1 MKSPP
6 EWAITQWSARA
17 VGINGKVPAE
27 LHTRRGWF
35 LLPCPHQARR
45 TLSTMRGTALALAC
59 LTLLTVAQGGQGEGN
74 TVRLCGRDFVRAVV
88 FTCGGSRWKRHLTD
102 HRYLLESENPQPFP
116 HNGDA
121 DSSAYTDQRLGTD
134 REETHEVKS
143 KPEQDLHHI
152 SKMSVLSKREAA
164 NLLTTSCCNVGCS
177 RREISALC

>member
-1 MKSPP
+1 MGHYPVERMGCGYKWEGSSRAPHSAWLVPP
-6 EWAITQWSARA
+6 A
-17 VGINGKVPAE
+17 
-27 LHTRRGWF
+27 
-35 LLPCPHQARR
+35 LPTPGRR

-59 LTLLTVAQGGQGEGN
+59 LTLLIVAQGGQGEGN

-121 DSSAYTDQRLGTD
+121 DSSTYTDQRLGTD

-143 KPEQDLHHI
+143 KPEQDLHI

-164 NLLTTSCCNVGCS
+164 KLLTTSCCNVGCS
-177 RREISALC
+177 RREISSLC